1 MRVSLSCFVNITSK
15 VCIEAV
21 AGREGQLPLLSA
33 HPFIHPFLH
42 CRTLSQMSLHT
53 LWQQSRI
60 LKFFSKKKRV
70 WAPQQTWWVKAYRTC
85 AVAVGWM
92 IHAVGHEMVWSLGY
106 GCFSYILHV
115 FQACRTFHV
124 PYMTTANTLS
134 INIKTFQFFFNFA
147 HYLAHPAV
155 ASMDQYAL
163 NTRTFS
169 VSHKHTWIYVLLSP
183 PCVFLNHCV
192 VG

>member
-1 MRVSLSCFVNITSK
+1 MRVSLSCFVNINQQSIYWSGCRSRRPASNAASPPIYTS
-15 VCIEAV
+15 
-21 AGREGQLPLLSA
+21 LS
-33 HPFIHPFLH
+33 
-42 CRTLSQMSLHT
+42 TLSHTVTQMSLHT

-106 GCFSYILHV
+106 GCLPYILHV
-115 FQACRTFHV
+115 FQACRTLHV
-124 PYMTTANTLS
+124 PCMTTANTQS
-134 INIKTFQFFFNFA
+134 NKYRFFFNFA

-169 VSHKHTWIYVLLSP
+169 VSHKHTWIYVLVSP
-183 PCVFLNHCV
+183 PCFFLNHCV